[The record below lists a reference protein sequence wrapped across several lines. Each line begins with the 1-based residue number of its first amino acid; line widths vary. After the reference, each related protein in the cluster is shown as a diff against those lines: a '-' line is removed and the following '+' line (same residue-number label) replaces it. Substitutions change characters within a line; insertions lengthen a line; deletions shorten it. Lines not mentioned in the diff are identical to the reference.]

1 MKNAESK
8 KIKRVAIQGGYG
20 SFHETAALSYFKDDA
35 EVVPCVT
42 FEDVF
47 FAVNSNQAD
56 CGLMAI
62 ENTVA
67 GSLLHNYTLL
77 RDSKLKVTGEILLR
91 VRQNLMA
98 LPGQSIAEITEVH
111 SHPIAIAQTREFFK
125 PYPHIKL
132 IETDDTAL
140 SAEMILN
147 ENRVG
152 VGAIASQRAA
162 DLFGLE
168 ILAKGIE
175 TNKRNFTRFLVV
187 EPDDY
192 LLSPNDRNTHNKAS
206 LCFSLPHATGS
217 LAKVLSVLA
226 FYDINL
232 SKIKSLPNLGK
243 EWQYFFYVD
252 VTFDDLLRYTQS
264 LDAIRPLTINLE
276 ILGEY
281 ESAQTIVQSP
291 VPSQTLSQVK
301 N

>member
-1 MKNAESK
+1 MKNEESK

-175 TNKRNFTRFLVV
+175 TNKRNFTRFLVI

-192 LLSPNDRNTHNKAS
+192 LMSPGDRSTHNKAS

-226 FYDINL
+226 FYDVNL
-232 SKIKSLPNLGK
+232 SKIQSLPILGK

-276 ILGEY
+276 VLGEY

-291 VPSQTLSQVK
+291 VPSPSLSQVK

>member
-8 KIKRVAIQGGYG
+8 PIKRVAIQGGYG
-20 SFHETAALSYFKDDA
+20 SFHETAALSYFKDEA

-98 LPGQSIAEITEVH
+98 LPRQTIHDLTEVH

-125 PYPHIKL
+125 LYPHIKL

-140 SAEMILN
+140 SAQMISD
-147 ENRVG
+147 EKRMG
-152 VGAIASQRAA
+152 IGAIASQRAA

-168 ILAKGIE
+168 ILASGIE
-175 TNKRNFTRFLVV
+175 TNKRNFTRFLVI
-187 EPDDY
+187 EPDNY
-192 LLSPNDRNTHNKAS
+192 TTSTERKLFNKAS
-206 LCFSLPHATGS
+206 LCFSLPHETGS

-226 FYDINL
+226 FYSINL
-232 SKIKSLPNLGK
+232 SKIQSLPILGK
-243 EWQYFFYVD
+243 EWQYFFYID
-252 VTFDDLLRYTQS
+252 VSFEDVLRYTQS

-281 ESAQTIVQSP
+281 QSAQSIVQSP
-291 VPSQTLSQVK
+291 SQSLVH

>member
-8 KIKRVAIQGGYG
+8 TIKRVAIQGGYG
-20 SFHETAALSYFKDDA
+20 SFHETAALSYFKDEA

-47 FAVNSNQAD
+47 FAVSSNQAD

-98 LPGQSIAEITEVH
+98 LPGQSIAELTEVH

-140 SAEMILN
+140 SAKMILD

-152 VGAIASQRAA
+152 AGAIASQRAA

-192 LLSPNDRNTHNKAS
+192 LMNATDRNSHNKAS

-226 FYDINL
+226 FYDVNL
-232 SKIKSLPNLGK
+232 SKIQSLPILGK

-291 VPSQTLSQVK
+291 VASKSPSSVK

>member
-8 KIKRVAIQGGYG
+8 TIKRVAIQGGYG
-20 SFHETAALSYFKDDA
+20 SFHETAALSYYKDEA

-47 FAVNSNQAD
+47 FAVSSNQAD

-98 LPGQSIAEITEVH
+98 LPGQSIAELTEVH

-140 SAEMILN
+140 SAKMILD

-152 VGAIASQRAA
+152 AGAIASQRAA

-175 TNKRNFTRFLVV
+175 TNKRNFTRFLVI

-192 LLSPNDRNTHNKAS
+192 LMNANDRNAYNKAS

-226 FYDINL
+226 FYDVNL
-232 SKIKSLPNLGK
+232 SKIQSLPILGK

-291 VPSQTLSQVK
+291 VQSQSPSHVK

>member
-8 KIKRVAIQGGYG
+8 TIKRVAIQGGYG
-20 SFHETAALSYFKDDA
+20 SFHETAALSYYKDEA

-98 LPGQSIAEITEVH
+98 LPGQSIAELTEVH

-140 SAEMILN
+140 SAKMILD
-147 ENRVG
+147 ENRIG
-152 VGAIASQRAA
+152 SGAIASQRAA

-175 TNKRNFTRFLVV
+175 TNKRNFTRFLVI

-192 LLSPNDRNTHNKAS
+192 LMNATDRNAYNKAS

-226 FYDINL
+226 FYDVNL
-232 SKIKSLPNLGK
+232 SKIQSLPILGK

-252 VTFDDLLRYTQS
+252 VTFDDFLRYSQS

-291 VPSQTLSQVK
+291 VQSQSPSHVK

>member
-8 KIKRVAIQGGYG
+8 TIKRVAIQGGYG
-20 SFHETAALSYFKDDA
+20 SFHETAALSYYKDNA

-47 FAVNSNQAD
+47 FAIHSNRAD
-56 CGLMAI
+56 CGLIAI

-77 RDSKLKVTGEILLR
+77 RDSKLRVTGEILLR

-98 LPGQSIAEITEVH
+98 LPGQSIEELTEVH
-111 SHPIAIAQTREFFK
+111 SHPIAIAQTREFFNQ
-125 PYPHIKL
+125 YPHIKL

-140 SAEMILN
+140 SAKMISD
-147 ENRVG
+147 EKRVG
-152 VGAIASQRAA
+152 IGAIASQLAA

-175 TNKRNFTRFLVV
+175 TNKRNFTRFLVI

-192 LLSPNDRNTHNKAS
+192 MLNPNDRMSFDKAS
-206 LCFSLPHATGS
+206 LCFSLPHETGS

-226 FYDINL
+226 FYSVNL
-232 SKIKSLPNLGK
+232 SKIQSLPILGK

-281 ESAQTIVQSP
+281 ESAQSIVQSHNSSP
-291 VPSQTLSQVK
+291 AQSTAK